1 MTDDCTCSKCND
13 KRNRI
18 AAFGAIRR
26 AATHARNLERLA
38 AGAWGGNAQQFT
50 DRYSAHQIRNAI
62 RLAIGSDKT

>member
-1 MTDDCTCSKCND
+1 MTDDCTCANCNA

-26 AATHARNLERLA
+26 AVTHARALDRLA
-38 AGAWGGNAQQFT
+38 AWGGNAQQFT
-50 DRYSAHQIRNAI
+50 DRYAALQIRNAI